1 MAESSTGK
9 LPLVLNHYILP
20 DSLEGTFKGKCKH
33 CNKVISGTRKVSTN
47 WLKHMVSLSYF
58 MYNISVVPELNYI

>member
-1 MAESSTGK
+1 MAESSRGK

-58 MYNISVVPELNYI
+58 MYNSVVPELNYI